1 MGLEKKPPEPEE
13 APGAPEWMLTFSDC
27 MTLLLTFF
35 VLLMTFSAPG
45 DSEISGIGEA
55 AARFLPGFDWAN
67 EMYRD
72 SLSKYMQLQPA
83 EGMEAGSERPT
94 LEQGTKGGLKE
105 TTTPFD
111 LDIAKVFLIPSENI
125 FLGKGPVISP
135 KGRDIMATMASF
147 LKKIPNRVVICEC
160 RPKGDKDSENTGLE
174 RGWAVVE
181 YLVTQH
187 NIDKSRLA
195 ISISP
200 TSITTEEDIES
211 SGPSQSMMEPE
222 RILEIVVLDRSS
234 YN

>member
-1 MGLEKKPPEPEE
+1 MGLEKKPPEPEDT
-13 APGAPEWMLTFSDC
+13 PGAPEWMLTFSDC

-35 VLLMTFSAPG
+35 VLLISFSAPG
-45 DSEISGIGEA
+45 SSDIKGLSNAIAEV
-55 AARFLPGFDWAN
+55 LPGFNWAN

-72 SLSKYMQLQPA
+72 SLTKHTPLYPA
-83 EGMEAGSERPT
+83 EGVEAGSEKPT
-94 LEQGTKGGLKE
+94 LENGTKGGLKE

-135 KGRDIMATMASF
+135 KGRDILTTMASF
-147 LKKIPNRVVICEC
+147 LKKIPNRVVICEY

-174 RGWAVVE
+174 RGWAVME
-181 YLVTQH
+181 YLATQH
-187 NIDKSRLA
+187 NLDKSRLA
-195 ISISP
+195 ISSSP
-200 TSITTEEDIES
+200 TSITTEENFES
-211 SGPSQSMMEPE
+211 SAPSQSMMEPE